1 MATLKYYNKETNQWE
16 HVAGGGYGGSSV
28 QSDWNQNDET
38 APDFIK
44 NKPFWETVGDTLTWT
59 AIPEEEL
66 DLSNFADDLIYHFY
80 RISDAIITLKDVS
93 QGGEI
98 VPLDNIDEKVEI
110 DAENSVEFSQGV
122 YGIAGVL
129 ISTAEDNLSWDTDDG
144 NGGSMTI
151 TFPKAGVY
159 APSFLVTTVNFSLTI
174 KGYTGFS
181 VVKKIEEK
189 YLPDTVA
196 TKGYVEQA
204 IRDAISAGGSNIPS
218 VEGVEF

>member
-1 MATLKYYNKETNQWE
+1 VIFLATLKYYNKETNQWE

-44 NKPFWETVGDTLTWT
+44 NKPFWETGGDTLTWT
-59 AIPEEEL
+59 AVAESEL
-66 DLSNFADDLIYHFY
+66 DPSKFAGDLLYS
-80 RISDAIITLKDVS
+80 ISDAIITLKDVS
-93 QGGEI
+93 QGGKLVVVQEDIQEEFEI
-98 VPLDNIDEKVEI
+98 TTET
-110 DAENSVEFSQGV
+110 SVELSPGV
-122 YGIAGVL
+122 YGIGDAL
-129 ISTAEDNLSWDTDDG
+129 ICTSEDNLSFVTDDG
-144 NGGSMTI
+144 EGGTMTI
-151 TFPKAGVY
+151 IFPKAGIY
-159 APSFLVTTVNFSLTI
+159 TAYYVTGMNFSITI
-174 KGYTGFS
+174 NGYTGFP

-196 TKGYVEQA
+196 TKDYVEQA